1 MIEKIVKNIIPYLES
16 LNFSEVVGGIATTIS
31 QNKPTK
37 DNKIIVKKFP
47 AYYNENK
54 TTCNASDYIDLVPNS
69 NKRSIIYFE
78 NNGIKISPIN
88 GNIIECVA
96 DVRLV
101 CWANLKKIN
110 DTFINADT
118 LKLLVIQ
125 AMPVSLS
132 NVFPYSFIRIELTG
146 EETKSVALFSKYTY
160 NEEEKQYLIY
170 PFDYFALNYEISF
183 YVGINC
189 IDPILISPSVC

>member
-1 MIEKIVKNIIPYLES
+1 MINTIVKNIIPYLEA

-31 QNKPTK
+31 QNKPIK

-54 TTCNASDYIDLVPNS
+54 TTCSASDYIDLVPNS

-96 DVRLV
+96 DVRLL

-110 DTFINADT
+110 DTFINADM

-146 EETKSVALFSKYTY
+146 EETKNVSIFSKYTY

-189 IDPILISPSVC
+189 IDPILISPAVC

>member
-1 MIEKIVKNIIPYLES
+1 MINTIVKNIIPYLEA

-31 QNKPTK
+31 QNKPIK

-110 DTFINADT
+110 DTFINADI

-125 AMPVSLS
+125 AMPSSLS
-132 NVFPYSFIRIELTG
+132 NVLPYSFIRIQLTG
-146 EETKSVALFSKYTY
+146 EETKNVSIFSKYTY

-183 YVGINC
+183 YVGKNC
-189 IDPILISPSVC
+189 IDPILISPAVC

>member
-1 MIEKIVKNIIPYLES
+1 MINTIVKNIIPYLEA

-31 QNKPTK
+31 QNKPIK

-110 DTFINADT
+110 DTFINADM
-118 LKLLVIQ
+118 LRLLVIQ
-125 AMPVSLS
+125 AMPSSLS
-132 NVFPYSFIRIELTG
+132 NVLHYSFIRVQLTG
-146 EETKSVALFSKYTY
+146 EETKNVSIFSKYTY

-189 IDPILISPSVC
+189 IDPILISPAVC

>member
-1 MIEKIVKNIIPYLES
+1 MINTIVKNIIPYLEA

-31 QNKPTK
+31 QNKPAK
-37 DNKIIVKKFP
+37 DNKIIIKKFP
-47 AYYNENK
+47 AYYNENR

-125 AMPVSLS
+125 AMPSSLS
-132 NVFPYSFIRIELTG
+132 NVLPYSFIRIQLTG
-146 EETKSVALFSKYTY
+146 EETKNVSIFSKYTY

>member
-1 MIEKIVKNIIPYLES
+1 MINTIVKNIIPYLEA

-31 QNKPTK
+31 QNKHAK
-37 DNKIIVKKFP
+37 DNKIIIKKFP

-54 TTCNASDYIDLVPNS
+54 TTCSASDYIDLVPNS

-132 NVFPYSFIRIELTG
+132 NIFPYSFIRIELTG

-183 YVGINC
+183 YVGSNC
-189 IDPILISPSVC
+189 IEPITISPSVC

>member
-1 MIEKIVKNIIPYLES
+1 MINTIVKNIIPYLEA

-31 QNKPTK
+31 QNKPIK

-110 DTFINADT
+110 DTFINADI

-125 AMPVSLS
+125 AMPSSLS
-132 NVFPYSFIRIELTG
+132 NVLPYSFIRIQLTG
-146 EETKSVALFSKYTY
+146 EETKNVSIFSKYTY

-189 IDPILISPSVC
+189 IDPILISPAVC

>member
-1 MIEKIVKNIIPYLES
+1 MINTIVKNIIPYLEA

-31 QNKPTK
+31 QNKPIK

-110 DTFINADT
+110 DTFINADI

-125 AMPVSLS
+125 AMPSSLS
-132 NVFPYSFIRIELTG
+132 NVLPYSFIRVQLTG
-146 EETKSVALFSKYTY
+146 EETKNVSIFSKYTY

-183 YVGINC
+183 YVGKNC
-189 IDPILISPSVC
+189 IDPILISPAVC

>member
-1 MIEKIVKNIIPYLES
+1 MINTIVKNIIPYLEA
-16 LNFSEVVGGIATTIS
+16 LNFSDVVGGIATTIS
-31 QNKPTK
+31 QNKPAK

-54 TTCNASDYIDLVPNS
+54 TTCSASDYIDLVPNTS
-69 NKRSIIYFE
+69 KRSIIYFE

-88 GNIIECVA
+88 GNIIECLA

-132 NVFPYSFIRIELTG
+132 NVLPYSFIRIELTG
-146 EETKSVALFSKYTY
+146 EETKNASIFSKYTY

>member
-1 MIEKIVKNIIPYLES
+1 MINTIVKNIIPYLEA

-31 QNKPTK
+31 QNKHAK
-37 DNKIIVKKFP
+37 DNKIIIKKFP

-54 TTCNASDYIDLVPNS
+54 TTCSASEYIDLVPNS

>member
-1 MIEKIVKNIIPYLES
+1 MINTIVKNIIPYLEA

-31 QNKPTK
+31 QNKPIK

-110 DTFINADT
+110 DTFINADI

-125 AMPVSLS
+125 AMPSSLS
-132 NVFPYSFIRIELTG
+132 NVLPYSFIRVQLTG
-146 EETKSVALFSKYTY
+146 EETKNVSIFSKYTY

-189 IDPILISPSVC
+189 IDPILISPAVC

>member
-1 MIEKIVKNIIPYLES
+1 MINTIVKNIIPYLEA

-31 QNKPTK
+31 QNKPAK

-54 TTCNASDYIDLVPNS
+54 TTCSASDYIDLVPNS

>member
-1 MIEKIVKNIIPYLES
+1 MINTIVKNIIPYLEA

-31 QNKPTK
+31 QNKPAK
-37 DNKIIVKKFP
+37 DNKIIIKKFP
-47 AYYNENK
+47 AYYNENR

-110 DTFINADT
+110 DTFINADM
-118 LKLLVIQ
+118 LRLLVIQ
-125 AMPVSLS
+125 AMPSSLS
-132 NVFPYSFIRIELTG
+132 NVLPYSFIRIQLTG
-146 EETKSVALFSKYTY
+146 EETKNVSIFSKYTY